1 MIKHSLMKRI
11 LTALFL
17 VISVSLFAQVRD
29 YTSAEISTVHST
41 NAAAAGDLYNDTQAG
56 ILYIGLMDGTLVP
69 IQNTDTQ
76 DILQFEFDVSNNKVY
91 IELQNGGLDTIDLT
105 LLNDPGDD
113 NQDLILGTRA
123 GTNQDID
130 IQRGTGITIDV
141 ADNDNDSSNEFQ
153 DLSAGTVTATTRE
166 VVISDGTNATI
177 NIEDADS
184 DASNEFQDLSTGTVT
199 ATTREVVISDGTNT
213 TINIEDADSDAS
225 NEFQD
230 LSAGTVTATTRE
242 VIISDGTN
250 ATINIEDA
258 DSDASNEFQDLS
270 AGSTT
275 ATTREVVISDGTN
288 ATINIEDADSDASN
302 ELQTISKTGDTVTLS
317 DGGGS
322 FSDDH
327 LGTSDQTLSSVRSVD
342 LNANSLT
349 FTGSTNNVLIQSDGD
364 VGIGVT
370 PDESFHVGDN
380 MRLDGAFEDKDG
392 EKGTS
397 GQVLS
402 TTATGTDWITLPAD
416 IDTDDQDLGVGT
428 TTATTREITITDGT
442 NATINIEDADSDASN
457 EFQDLSAGTVTAT
470 TREVVISDGT
480 NATINIEDADSDAS
494 NEFQDLSA
502 GSTTA
507 TTREIVISDGT
518 NATINIEDADSD
530 ASNELQTISKTGDT
544 VTLSDGGGS
553 FSDDHL
559 GTSDQTLSSVRSVDL
574 NANSLTFTGST
585 NNVLIQSDGDVGI
598 GVTPDES
605 FHVGDNMRLDGAF
618 EDKDGEKGTSGQ
630 VLSTTATGTDW
641 ITLPADIDTDD
652 QDLGVG
658 TTTATTREITITD
671 GTNTTINIEDADS
684 DASNEF
690 QDLSAGT
697 VTATTREVVIS
708 DGTNA
713 TINIEDA
720 DSDASNEFQDLST
733 GTVTATTREV
743 VISDGTNATINI
755 EDADSD
761 ASNEL
766 QTISKTGDTVTLSD
780 GGGSFADDHLGT
792 SNQTLN
798 AQRTVILNSNDL
810 IFDGSA
816 DDVVIASDGDVGIGT
831 LTPAARLDVDDGTVK
846 FSDYGIGNVLDT
858 LTASAHPHSA
868 FHLGVMPNGDV
879 VEVNTVKSAKI
890 FYPPAIVIDVST
902 ITDGADPDLQI
913 DLYDEYFTRF
923 NTPVLSSPSSAG
935 SIPTYDRSEL
945 EYHVTD
951 YDTSVFGTVALD
963 DNGNFSYRVIAVP
976 VGGCTFINVVFVV
989 K

>member
-141 ADNDNDSSNEFQ
+141 ADNDNDS
-153 DLSAGTVTATTRE
+153 
-166 VVISDGTNATI
+166 
-177 NIEDADS
+177 
-184 DASNEFQDLSTGTVT
+184 
-199 ATTREVVISDGTNT
+199 
-213 TINIEDADSDAS
+213 
-225 NEFQD
+225 
-230 LSAGTVTATTRE
+230 
-242 VIISDGTN
+242 
-250 ATINIEDA
+250 
-258 DSDASNEFQDLS
+258 
-270 AGSTT
+270 
-275 ATTREVVISDGTN
+275 
-288 ATINIEDADSDASN
+288 
-302 ELQTISKTGDTVTLS
+302 
-317 DGGGS
+317 
-322 FSDDH
+322 
-327 LGTSDQTLSSVRSVD
+327 
-342 LNANSLT
+342 
-349 FTGSTNNVLIQSDGD
+349 
-364 VGIGVT
+364 
-370 PDESFHVGDN
+370 
-380 MRLDGAFEDKDG
+380 
-392 EKGTS
+392 
-397 GQVLS
+397 
-402 TTATGTDWITLPAD
+402 
-416 IDTDDQDLGVGT
+416 
-428 TTATTREITITDGT
+428 
-442 NATINIEDADSDASN
+442 
-457 EFQDLSAGTVTAT
+457 
-470 TREVVISDGT
+470 
-480 NATINIEDADSDAS
+480 
-494 NEFQDLSA
+494 
-502 GSTTA
+502 
-507 TTREIVISDGT
+507 
-518 NATINIEDADSD
+518 
-530 ASNELQTISKTGDT
+530 
-544 VTLSDGGGS
+544 
-553 FSDDHL
+553 
-559 GTSDQTLSSVRSVDL
+559 
-574 NANSLTFTGST
+574 
-585 NNVLIQSDGDVGI
+585 
-598 GVTPDES
+598 
-605 FHVGDNMRLDGAF
+605 
-618 EDKDGEKGTSGQ
+618 
-630 VLSTTATGTDW
+630 
-641 ITLPADIDTDD
+641 
-652 QDLGVG
+652 
-658 TTTATTREITITD
+658 
-671 GTNTTINIEDADS
+671 
-684 DASNEF
+684 SNEF

-951 YDTSVFGTVALD
+951 YDTSVFASVALD